1 MRGHDLKAVLAPVLG
16 LEGVRERE
24 TKEGDAVVQT
34 LTTILTVVT
43 AIGAIWAALASTSQ
57 ARASSVQA
65 RVADRGLE
73 EQIRSFRE
81 QNEVA
86 RLSFEVD
93 MMLKLEDRWES
104 PTFLDIKRKAAKYL
118 KAHSF
123 TDDGGLLEVEHI
135 DENTERLLGIFELL
149 GDLVEQGVVRAETVW
164 HRFGWRVRQYWAL
177 YRPAIEKMREEYKD
191 PTLFEDFERLDAL
204 MADLDRQHGVGD
216 EYIAKQQLRR
226 TVEAESKA
234 LATEEA
240 PTQEE

>member
-1 MRGHDLKAVLAPVLG
+1 LLSHARFGRGK
-16 LEGVRERE
+16 RE
-24 TKEGDAVVQT
+24 TKGGDAVVQT

-43 AIGAIWAALASTSQ
+43 AVGAIWAALASTSQ

-65 RVADRGLE
+65 KVAERGLE

-81 QNEVA
+81 QNERA
-86 RLSFEVD
+86 LLSFEVD
-93 MMLKLEDRWES
+93 MMLKLEDHWHS
-104 PTFLDIKRKAAKYL
+104 PTVLARRTKAANYV
-118 KAHSF
+118 KAHF
-123 TDDGGLLEVEHI
+123 LTDDGELLEVEHI
-135 DENTERLLGIFELL
+135 DENIRLDTVYQLNFFERL
-149 GDLVEQGVVRAETVW
+149 GDLVRQGVVRAETTW
-164 HRFGWRVRQYWAL
+164 HRFGVDLRQYWAL

>member
-1 MRGHDLKAVLAPVLG
+1 M
-16 LEGVRERE
+16 
-24 TKEGDAVVQT
+24 VQT

-43 AIGAIWAALASTSQ
+43 AVGAIWAALASTSQ

-65 RVADRGLE
+65 RVAERGLE

-93 MMLKLEDRWES
+93 MMLKLQDRWDS
-104 PTFLDIKRKAAKYL
+104 PFFRDRKRKAANYV
-118 KAHSF
+118 KAHFF
-123 TDDGGLLEVEHI
+123 TDDGELLEVEHL
-135 DENTERLLGIFELL
+135 DENIENLLSIFEML
-149 GDLVEQGVVRAETVW
+149 GDFVKQGVLRAETVW
-164 HRFGWRVRQYWAL
+164 HQFGVRVRQYWAL
-177 YRPAIEKMREEYKD
+177 YRPAIERLREDVKD
-191 PTLFEDFERLDAL
+191 PTLLEDFERLDAL

-216 EYIAKQQLRR
+216 EYLTKQQLRR

-240 PTQEE
+240 PTQEGE

>member
-1 MRGHDLKAVLAPVLG
+1 
-16 LEGVRERE
+16 
-24 TKEGDAVVQT
+24 VVQT

-43 AIGAIWAALASTSQ
+43 ALGAIWAALASTSQ

-65 RVADRGLE
+65 RVAQQGLE

-81 QNEVA
+81 QTELAREQNERAREENERARRQEERA

-93 MMLKLEDRWES
+93 MMLKLEDRWDS
-104 PTFLDIKRKAAKYL
+104 PTFLDRRTKAANYL
-118 KAHSF
+118 KEHLF
-123 TDDGGLLEVEHI
+123 TDEGGLLEVEHI
-135 DENTERLLGIFELL
+135 DENTRELINFFELL
-149 GDLVEQGVVRAETVW
+149 GDLVRQGVVRAETVW
-164 HRFGWRVRQYWAL
+164 HRFGMRFRTYWAL